1 MATTNI
7 NTEIFKRYRPEKK
20 LEIINNLSQNELLAI
35 TPQTVI
41 RILKETGTTC
51 YGSRNKELR
60 ISRERRTGNNW
71 NSEIESYYLVRKNI
85 YVSFY
90 FQYENTD
97 TSDLEL
103 FTHVMRDGAFLG
115 QVKRH
120 DRYGNDR
127 TYYFTY
133 QLEHKAKAIRALLL
147 EYVYTKYHDKLKT
160 QEEAA

>member
-1 MATTNI
+1 MATNI
-7 NTEIFKRYRPEKK
+7 NTELFKRYKPEKK
-20 LEIINNLSQNELLAI
+20 LEIIENLSQNELLAI
-35 TPQTVI
+35 TPQTVT
-41 RILKETGTTC
+41 RIIKETGTTC

-85 YVSFY
+85 YISFY

-97 TSDLEL
+97 TSELEL
-103 FTHVMRDGAFLG
+103 YSHVMRPGDFRGE
-115 QVKRH
+115 VKRH

-127 TYYFTY
+127 TYYFIYTP
-133 QLEHKAKAIRALLL
+133 EDKAKAIRALLQ
-147 EYVYTKYHDKLKT
+147 EYVSTKYHDKLKT